1 MIVSLESQGLAGM
14 IRARIREVGGLSDSN
29 APAIEKAD
37 RFYSL
42 LFAAFSTLLLVLVGY
57 FLHLTYRQTE
67 RAIEVASLNEAHILS
82 ARTDTILRHIE
93 STCTHVAEHFVAEL
107 RGGQKLSPLPQ
118 PISRALTALTEKF
131 PETIQ
136 TQVFDAEGSLIYSS
150 LTDPVMLS
158 IADRDHFREMKERPD
173 GSTRFTPVLRLK
185 SNGRTSVLAY
195 RAIIGTDGKFLGLVS
210 SAIDLAYFAR
220 LFSELE
226 VGESGMVSI
235 RRSDDSRLVVRWPVV
250 EEEVNKKADK
260 TPPYLLISQGNSEGV
275 IRYVGKSDGVDR
287 IFAFFKIPEF
297 PFYVLV
303 GRGVEEQFAPWRKAA
318 AISLL
323 LALGAIVVLWLMLG
337 RLLQSEKRTREAR
350 LFLSSTQAIAR
361 VGGWKANPS
370 TGSLYWTE
378 EIFRLIDHP
387 LTSPTPGL
395 EAGLTYYA
403 PEYSSRIKENLGLAW
418 ENGTPFSMEV
428 EVIAKTG
435 RRFWCELRCV
445 GRVSEGKESYLTGTL
460 QDISERKATEIELDR
475 HRDHLEEM
483 VVEKTRALEAS
494 ESNVR
499 RILESSADGLFGMDN
514 QGRFTFINPAACA
527 MLGQLPELV
536 IGKEVHPLIHHSY
549 PDGRPY
555 PDSKCPSH
563 KAIAEGLGV
572 RVDNEVFWHADGHP
586 VPVMYAA
593 HPIIEGGATKGAVVS
608 FVDVS
613 YQRAA
618 EKAKEEAMLAAEKLG
633 RARSEFLA
641 NMSHEI
647 RTPLT
652 GVIGFADIGYRNA
665 LDGEQARNA
674 FSKIRQSGRILL
686 GVINDILDFS
696 KIEAGKLNI
705 DSIETS
711 IALVVG
717 SVMDIVSE
725 RAREKSLTIHVV
737 KQDDL
742 PDGFQSDP
750 IRIQQILVN
759 LLTNAIKFTDAGNVS
774 LEIMREN
781 QSLIFRI
788 SDTGIGISEEQLSRI
803 FTPFEQADGSTT
815 RKFGGTGLGLA
826 IVKRIVDLMGGEI
839 RVSSILEQGSTFE
852 VSLPFLP
859 VDAAVS
865 AERSDVA
872 EMFVGGSQPLRGIRI
887 LVAED
892 NEISQEILVS
902 NLLDDGA
909 SVVAVCNGRAAVDR
923 IIADGGQAYDI
934 VLMDIQMPE
943 MNGHEAT
950 REILRLAP
958 GLPVVGQTAH
968 AFTEEINACFE
979 SGMVGYI
986 GKPVNP
992 KRLAET
998 VLEFARRA

>member
-1 MIVSLESQGLAGM
+1 MSF
-14 IRARIREVGGLSDSN
+14 DSN
-29 APAIEKAD
+29 APVIDKAD

-42 LFAAFSTLLLVLVGY
+42 LFAAFSILLMLLVGY

-67 RAIEVASLNEAHILS
+67 RALEVSSLNEAHILS
-82 ARTDTILRHIE
+82 ARIDSILRHIE
-93 STCTHVAEHFVAEL
+93 STGTHVAEHFVAEMQG
-107 RGGQKLSPLPQ
+107 RRKLSPLPQ

-131 PETIQ
+131 PEVIQ
-136 TQVFDAEGSLIYSS
+136 TQVFDGEGSLIYSS
-150 LTDPVMLS
+150 LSNPATVS
-158 IADRDHFREMKERPD
+158 IADRDHFLELKERPD
-173 GSTRFTPVLRLK
+173 EAMRFTQVLSLK
-185 SNGRTSVLAY
+185 NSGKSSVIAY

-210 SAIDLAYFAR
+210 SAIDLAYFSR
-220 LFSELE
+220 LFSELQ

-250 EEEVNKKADK
+250 EEEINMKADK

-297 PFYVLV
+297 PFYIMV

-318 AISLL
+318 AISLF
-323 LALGAIVVLWLMLG
+323 LALGAIVALWLMLG

-350 LFLSSTQAIAR
+350 LFLSSTQAIAH
-361 VGGWKANPS
+361 VGGWKANPLND
-370 TGSLYWTE
+370 SLYWTD
-378 EIFRLIDHP
+378 EIYRLIEHP
-387 LTSPTPGL
+387 LTSPPTGL

-403 PEYSSRIKENLGLAW
+403 PEYLSQIKENLGQAW
-418 ENGTPFSMEV
+418 EHGTQFSMEV
-428 EVIAKTG
+428 EVIAKSG

-445 GRVSEGKESYLTGTL
+445 GRVSDGNESYLTGTL
-460 QDISERKATEIELDR
+460 QDVSERKTSEIELVR
-475 HRDHLEEM
+475 HREHLEEL
-483 VVEKTRALEAS
+483 VIEKTKALQAS

-499 RILESSADGLFGMDN
+499 RILESSADGLFGIDN

-527 MLGQLPELV
+527 MLGLLPENV
-536 IGKEVHPLIHHSY
+536 IGKAVHPLIHHSY
-549 PDGRPY
+549 PDGLPY
-555 PDSKCPSH
+555 PDSECPSH
-563 KAIAEGLGV
+563 KAIAEGRGI
-572 RVDNEVFWHADGHP
+572 RVDNEVYWHADGHP

-593 HPIIEGGATKGAVVS
+593 HPIVEGGATKGAVVS

-613 YQRAA
+613 HQRAA
-618 EKAKEEAMLAAEKLG
+618 EKAKEEAMLAVEKLG
-633 RARSEFLA
+633 RARTEFLA

-647 RTPLT
+647 RTPLN

-674 FSKIRQSGRILL
+674 FSKIRQSGRMLL

-696 KIEAGKLNI
+696 KIEAGKLHI
-705 DSIETS
+705 ESIETS
-711 IALVVG
+711 ITHVVG

-725 RAREKSLTIHVV
+725 RAREKSLTIRVTKH
-737 KQDDL
+737 DDL
-742 PDGFQSDP
+742 PDGFLSDP

-774 LEIMREN
+774 LEVGREN
-781 QSLIFRI
+781 QNLFFRI
-788 SDTGIGISEEQLSRI
+788 TDTGIGMTEEQLSRI

-839 RVSSILEQGSTFE
+839 RVSSVLEQGSTFE

-859 VDAAVS
+859 VKAAAS
-865 AERSDVA
+865 AERPDVA
-872 EMFVGGSQPLRGIRI
+872 EMVVGDGQPLRGIRI

-892 NEISQEILVS
+892 NEINQEILVS

-923 IIADGGQAYDI
+923 IIADGPQSYDI

-958 GLPVVGQTAH
+958 NIPIIGQTAH
-968 AFTEEINACFE
+968 ALTEEIDACFT

-986 GKPVNP
+986 GKPINP
-992 KRLAET
+992 QKLVET
-998 VLEFARRA
+998 VLEFARRT

>member
-1 MIVSLESQGLAGM
+1 M
-14 IRARIREVGGLSDSN
+14 GGLSDSN

-42 LFAAFSTLLLVLVGY
+42 LFVAFSTLLLVLVGY

-82 ARTDTILRHIE
+82 ARTDTILRHIDA
-93 STCTHVAEHFVAEL
+93 TCTHVAAHFVAEM
-107 RGGQKLSPLPQ
+107 RGGQKLSPLPR
-118 PISRALTALTEKF
+118 PISRALTALTDKF
-131 PETIQ
+131 PEVIQ

-150 LTDPVMLS
+150 LHDQAMVS
-158 IADRDHFREMKERPD
+158 IVDRDHFREMKERPD
-173 GSTRFTPVLRLK
+173 GSMRFTPVLNLRASGK
-185 SNGRTSVLAY
+185 ASVLAY
-195 RAIIGTDGKFLGLVS
+195 RAIIGTDGQFLGLVS
-210 SAIDLAYFAR
+210 SAIDLAYFAK
-220 LFSELE
+220 LFSELQ
-226 VGESGMVSI
+226 VGEAGMVSI
-235 RRSDDSRLVVRWPVV
+235 RRSDDSRLVVRWPSV
-250 EEEVNKKADK
+250 EEEINKKADK

-275 IRYVGKSDGVDR
+275 VRYVGKSDGVDR

-303 GRGVEEQFAPWRKAA
+303 GRGVEEQFASWHKAA
-318 AISLL
+318 TISLAL
-323 LALGAIVVLWLMLG
+323 TLGAIVALWLMLG

-350 LFLSSTQAIAR
+350 HFLACTQGIAHL
-361 VGGWKANPS
+361 GGWKANPMND
-370 TGSLYWTE
+370 TLYWTD
-378 EIFRLIDHP
+378 EIYRLIDHP
-387 LTSPTPGL
+387 LSSPPTGL
-395 EAGLTYYA
+395 EDGLTYYA
-403 PEYSSRIKENLGLAW
+403 PEYISRIKENLGLAW
-418 ENGTPFSMEV
+418 DNGTSFSMEV
-428 EVIAKTG
+428 EVITKTG

-445 GRVSEGKESYLTGTL
+445 GRVSDGNETYLTGTL
-460 QDISERKATEIELDR
+460 QDISERKVTEIELDR
-475 HRDHLEEM
+475 HRDHLEEL

-494 ESNVR
+494 ESNAR

-527 MLGQLPELV
+527 MLGLLPELV
-536 IGKEVHPLIHHSY
+536 IGKAVHPLIHHSY

-555 PDSKCPSH
+555 PDSECPSH
-563 KAIAEGLGV
+563 KAIAEGRGI
-572 RVDNEVFWHADGHP
+572 RVDNEVYWHADGHP

-613 YQRAA
+613 LQRAA
-618 EKAKEEAMLAAEKLG
+618 EEAKQEALLAAEKLG
-633 RARSEFLA
+633 RARTEFLA

-647 RTPLT
+647 RTPLN

-665 LDGEQARNA
+665 LDGELARNA

-696 KIEAGKLNI
+696 KIEAGKLHI
-705 DSIETS
+705 ESIETS
-711 IALVVG
+711 ITHVVG

-725 RAREKSLTIHVV
+725 RAKEKSLTVRVV
-737 KQDDL
+737 KHDDL

-774 LEIMREN
+774 LEVALEN
-781 QSLIFRI
+781 QNLIFCI
-788 SDTGIGISEEQLSRI
+788 SDTGIGMSEEQLSRI

-839 RVSSILEQGSTFE
+839 RVRSALGQGSTFE
-852 VSLPFLP
+852 VSLPYLP
-859 VDAAVS
+859 VNATAS
-865 AERSDVA
+865 AESPDVA
-872 EMFVGGSQPLRGIRI
+872 EMFIGDDQPLHGIRI

-892 NEISQEILVS
+892 NEINQEILVS

-950 REILRLAP
+950 REILRLDP
-958 GLPVVGQTAH
+958 GMPVVGQTAH

-986 GKPVNP
+986 GKPINP
-992 KRLAET
+992 QKLAAT